1 VIQVQNIS
9 KSFNGSV
16 VLKNIS
22 FDLFPGEVNFV
33 IGRSG
38 SGKSVTAK
46 CIVGLLEVD
55 QGQINFD
62 GRDFT
67 HMDRWQRKTVRQE
80 VGMLFQGGALF
91 DSMTVE
97 QNVRFPLQMFSK
109 MTAGEIEK
117 RADFCLE
124 RVNLAGKNKLYP
136 SELSGG
142 MKKRTGIA
150 RAIAMNPRYLFCD
163 EPNSG
168 LDPQT
173 AIVIDNLIREITL
186 EFNITTMVISH
197 DVNSVIEISD
207 RVNFIHQGQLW
218 WQGSKSEIL
227 TTDNKELNDFIFPSE
242 FMKEIRDSLRGKR
255 S

>member
-1 VIQVQNIS
+1 MIELKNIS
-9 KSFNGSV
+9 KSFNGNA

-22 FDLFPGEVNFV
+22 LEIHPGKVNFV

-38 SGKSVTAK
+38 SGKSVMAK

-55 QGQINFD
+55 QGSIAFD
-62 GRDFT
+62 GRNFT
-67 HMDRWQRKTVRQE
+67 AMGRWERKTVRTE
-80 VGMLFQGGALF
+80 IGMLFQGAALF
-91 DSMTVE
+91 DSLTVE
-97 QNVRFPLQMFSK
+97 ENVMFPLKMFSK
-109 MTAGEIEK
+109 MTRGEMQK
-117 RADFCLE
+117 RVDECLS
-124 RVNLAGKNKLYP
+124 RVNLTGKNQLYP

-173 AIVIDNLIREITL
+173 SIVIDNLIREITL
-186 EFNITTMVISH
+186 EYNITTLVISH
-197 DVNSVIEISD
+197 DMNSVMEISD
-207 RVNFIHQGQLW
+207 RVNFVHQGQLW
-218 WQGSKSEIL
+218 WSGTKSEVL

-242 FMKEIRDSLRGKR
+242 FMKEIRDGLRSKR
-255 S
+255 